1 MRILMVISQFYPL
14 IGGAERQAQI
24 LAKTL
29 MRKGISVKIVT
40 GWWRVHSP
48 RKETIEGVQVF
59 RNFACWGMFGIK
71 GLRPFGAL
79 VYMVTLGIYLLV
91 HNKEYDLI
99 HVHQALYPAFI
110 CVFVGKKLLKKPVCV
125 KSGSSGITSDIRWLR
140 RFPLGEGQL
149 KYLLEHINC
158 LVAVSKKTGEEFEE
172 IGFPAIRIQ
181 YIPNGVE
188 IPLKKKLLEQTTNQ
202 VTTITRMSFE
212 KGVDILL
219 NAWANVIR
227 AKANLKLKII
237 GDGPL
242 RSQME
247 KLSVLLGIQNWV
259 EFVGRADNAGDY
271 YQSTSLFVLPSRTEG
286 LPNVLLEAMS
296 YGIPCIATRVGG
308 NPELIWEYEPS
319 NIETGSF
326 QIGRNG
332 ILVNSEDVQ
341 GLSEA
346 ILHLVNNRVLGQ
358 ELGERGRQF
367 IQGNYSIDSVADR
380 YLELYHRLLKET
392 T

>member
-1 MRILMVISQFYPL
+1 
-14 IGGAERQAQI
+14 
-24 LAKTL
+24 
-29 MRKGISVKIVT
+29 
-40 GWWRVHSP
+40 
-48 RKETIEGVQVF
+48 
-59 RNFACWGMFGIK
+59 
-71 GLRPFGAL
+71 
-79 VYMVTLGIYLLV
+79 
-91 HNKEYDLI
+91 
-99 HVHQALYPAFI
+99 
-110 CVFVGKKLLKKPVCV
+110 
-125 KSGSSGITSDIRWLR
+125 
-140 RFPLGEGQL
+140 
-149 KYLLEHINC
+149 
-158 LVAVSKKTGEEFEE
+158 
-172 IGFPAIRIQ
+172 
-181 YIPNGVE
+181 
-188 IPLKKKLLEQTTNQ
+188 
-202 VTTITRMSFE
+202 MSFE